1 MLGSYER
8 ICFDKKNMTGRGL
21 APAELIC
28 PGHPLLDALVVMLID
43 RKGSLLKE
51 GAVFVDDMDTGDKP
65 RLLLYVEDSIQDGVE
80 RDDGSRRVVSKEFR
94 FIELDA
100 ERNMRNAGYAPYLDY
115 RAPRPSE
122 REQVQ
127 KIVAEQKW
135 LGADIEAEARS
146 FAANNIVPDHFR
158 KVLTQR
164 LEQINKIEKA
174 VRARLGD
181 EIEYWDSKAWELN
194 DAEKAGKTSNRLNSA
209 KAQKRADELSAR
221 LEARLAHLKKEKS
234 ISPAEPRI
242 IGGALVIPV
251 GMLRSDAMDDSP
263 FHLGDRRSIELA
275 GMRAVTSIERS
286 LGYEPED
293 VSAENVGYDIESR
306 VPARLRDGEGN
317 VLRMIEVKGRV
328 EGVDT
333 VIVSHNEVLC
343 ALNNPDG
350 FILAIVMVDG
360 NTTRTT
366 YIRRPFVNPP
376 DYSVTSTVYDIAKLK
391 RTGEVILE
399 KEETWQ

>member
-1 MLGSYER
+1 
-8 ICFDKKNMTGRGL
+8 
-21 APAELIC
+21 
-28 PGHPLLDALVVMLID
+28 
-43 RKGSLLKE
+43 
-51 GAVFVDDMDTGDKP
+51 
-65 RLLLYVEDSIQDGVE
+65 
-80 RDDGSRRVVSKEFR
+80 
-94 FIELDA
+94 
-100 ERNMRNAGYAPYLDY
+100 
-115 RAPRPSE
+115 
-122 REQVQ
+122 
-127 KIVAEQKW
+127 
-135 LGADIEAEARS
+135 
-146 FAANNIVPDHFR
+146 
-158 KVLTQR
+158 
-164 LEQINKIEKA
+164 
-174 VRARLGD
+174 
-181 EIEYWDSKAWELN
+181 
-194 DAEKAGKTSNRLNSA
+194 
-209 KAQKRADELSAR
+209 
-221 LEARLAHLKKEKS
+221 
-234 ISPAEPRI
+234 
-242 IGGALVIPV
+242 
-251 GMLRSDAMDDSP
+251 MDDSP